1 MRLFIIVI
9 AVLLS
14 LVPIIYTLLT
24 ILEEKIKLKSYS
36 RGKAIAELE
45 HREAIQLYKEF
56 LNGEIE
62 VKHKSR
68 AKIRRAEQES
78 GEMPYISSKIRLPQ
92 ELDRRRKLTEEQ
104 KEEIRHKYNTGL
116 YSQRQLAAEYGVSR
130 RLIVFIIHPDRY
142 ERNKELLKERKK
154 DGRYQPTKEE
164 WAKTV
169 REHRRYKQT
178 LYVEGK
184 ISRRTRGD

>member
-9 AVLLS
+9 AVSLS

-68 AKIRRAEQES
+68 VKIRRVRNKRLFRLRKMS
-78 GEMPYISSKIRLPQ
+78 VLTLSSRLMRCHMFRQ
-92 ELDRRRKLTEEQ
+92 KLGYHKSWTEEENLQ
-104 KEEIRHKYNTGL
+104 K
-116 YSQRQLAAEYGVSR
+116 
-130 RLIVFIIHPDRY
+130 
-142 ERNKELLKERKK
+142 NKRKK
-154 DGRYQPTKEE
+154 
-164 WAKTV
+164 
-169 REHRRYKQT
+169 
-178 LYVEGK
+178 
-184 ISRRTRGD
+184 